1 MVAVT
6 GVQATSPAS
15 GQAARVAVS
24 RRRRRTNWGDVAA
37 YVILSLWMVFTLFPV
52 AWLLLSSVKDPN
64 DVFAMPPKWIFT
76 PTLHNYDVVLGFEVP
91 TELETVTEA
100 QAGTG
105 SSPFPRVLLNTVI
118 VSLGTTVLAL
128 TLGSAAAYALTRFF
142 HRQRTGLL
150 VSIMVTR
157 LIPPI
162 VLIIPIYVL
171 FRNLDLLDTHAGLIL
186 AYLTFSLPFVIWMMR
201 GFLLD
206 IPIELEEAALIDG
219 ASRFQALCKVVL
231 PLAAPG
237 LAATAIFVILLA
249 WNDFF
254 YALILTSR
262 DARTLTPY
270 IGGFITDKAVLWG
283 RLYASSALVMLP
295 VLVFGLAAQK
305 QLAHGLTGGAVK
317 G

>member
-1 MVAVT
+1 MVAIT
-6 GVQATSPAS
+6 GARARVVSRPAS
-15 GQAARVAVS
+15 
-24 RRRRRTNWGDVAA
+24 RRINWGNVAA
-37 YVILSLWMVFTLFPV
+37 YVILSIWMIFTLFPV
-52 AWLLLSSVKDPN
+52 AWLLMSSVKEPQ
-64 DVFAMPPKWIFT
+64 DVFAMPPQWIFT
-76 PTLHNYDVVLGFEVP
+76 PTLHNYNVVLGLEIP

-100 QAGTG
+100 QVGTG
-105 SSPFPRVLLNTVI
+105 LSPFPRFLLNTAI
-118 VSLGTTVLAL
+118 VAAGTTALAL
-128 TLGSAAAYALTRFF
+128 TLGSAAAYALTRFY

-150 VSIMVTR
+150 VAVMLTR
-157 LIPPI
+157 LVPPI
-162 VLIIPIYVL
+162 VLIIPIYIL
-171 FRNLDLLDTHAGLIL
+171 FRNLDLLDTHLGLIL

-219 ASRFQALCKVVL
+219 ASRLQALVKVVL

-254 YALILTSR
+254 FALVLTSGE
-262 DARTLTPY
+262 ARTVTPY

-283 RLYASSALVMLP
+283 RLYASSAIIMVP
-295 VLVFGLAAQK
+295 VLVFGLAVQK

>member
-1 MVAVT
+1 MVAIPKT
-6 GVQATSPAS
+6 R
-15 GQAARVAVS
+15 ARVVAQPRS
-24 RRRRRTNWGDVAA
+24 RRINWGNAAA
-37 YVILSLWMVFTLFPV
+37 YVILSLWMIFTLFPV
-52 AWLLLSSVKDPN
+52 AWLLMSSVKQPQ
-64 DVFAMPPKWIFT
+64 DVFAMPPQWIFM
-76 PTLHNYDVVLGFEVP
+76 PTLHNYNVVLGLEIP

-105 SSPFPRVLLNTVI
+105 LSPFPRFLLNTVI
-118 VSLGTTVLAL
+118 VAIGTTVLAL
-128 TLGSAAAYALTRFF
+128 SLGSAAAYALTRFF
-142 HRQRTGLL
+142 HRQRTSLL
-150 VSIMVTR
+150 VGVMLTR
-157 LIPPI
+157 LVPPI
-162 VLIIPIYVL
+162 VLIIPIYIL
-171 FRNLDLLDTHAGLIL
+171 FRNLDLLDTHFGLIL

-201 GFLLD
+201 GFLMD

-219 ASRFQALCKVVL
+219 ASRLQALVKVVL

-254 YALILTSR
+254 YALVLTSGE
-262 DARTLTPY
+262 ARTVTPY

-283 RLYASSALVMLP
+283 RLYASSAIIMVP
-295 VLVFGLAAQK
+295 VLVFGLAVQK

>member
-1 MVAVT
+1 MAAVT
-6 GVQATSPAS
+6 VARPATSAS
-15 GQAARVAVS
+15 VGVARK
-24 RRRRRTNWGDVAA
+24 RRIDWGNVAA
-37 YVILSLWMVFTLFPV
+37 YIILSFWMVFTLFPV
-52 AWLLLSSVKDPN
+52 AWLLLSSVKEPQ

-76 PTLHNYDVVLGFEVP
+76 PTLHNYEVALGLKIP
-91 TELETVTEA
+91 TELETVSEA

-105 SSPFPRVLLNTVI
+105 MSPFPRFLLNTALVAF
-118 VSLGTTVLAL
+118 GTTALAL
-128 TLGSAAAYALTRFF
+128 SIGAAAAYALTRFF
-142 HRQRTGLL
+142 PRQRNGLL
-150 VSIMVTR
+150 IGVMITR
-157 LIPPI
+157 LVPPV

-171 FRNLDLLDTHAGLIL
+171 WRNFDLLDTHVGLIL
-186 AYLTFSLPFVIWMMR
+186 AYLTFALPFVIWMMR

-206 IPIELEEAALIDG
+206 IPVELEEAAMIDG
-219 ASRFQALCKVVL
+219 ASRFQALIRVVL

-254 YALILTSR
+254 YALILTSGN
-262 DARTLTPY
+262 ARTVTPY

-283 RLYASSALVMLP
+283 RLYASSAIIMLP
-295 VLVFGLAAQK
+295 VLIFGLAVQK

>member
-1 MVAVT
+1 MAAITDARPTTGVAV
-6 GVQATSPAS
+6 A
-15 GQAARVAVS
+15 
-24 RRRRRTNWGDVAA
+24 RRRRINWGDASA
-37 YVILSLWMVFTLFPV
+37 YTILSIWMVFTLFPV
-52 AWLLLSSVKDPN
+52 VWLLMSSFKEPN
-64 DVFAMPPKWIFT
+64 DVFAMPPHWIFA
-76 PTLHNYDVVLGFEVP
+76 PTLHNYNVVLGFEIP

-100 QAGTG
+100 QAGSG
-105 SSPFPRVLLNTVI
+105 SGTFPQVLLNTVI
-118 VSLGTTVLAL
+118 VAVGTTALAL

-142 HRQRTGLL
+142 HRQRTWLL

-171 FRNLDLLDTHAGLIL
+171 WRSLDLLDTHAGLIL
-186 AYLTFSLPFVIWMMR
+186 AYLTFALPFVIWMMR
-201 GFLLD
+201 GFLMD

-219 ASRFQALCKVVL
+219 ASRVQALRMVVL

-262 DARTLTPY
+262 DARTVTPY

-283 RLYASSALVMLP
+283 RLYASSVLIMLP
-295 VLVFGLAAQK
+295 VLIFGLAVQK